1 MDLETLLQIAF
12 RRKGLVLGV
21 AVITALLVFML
32 GRLLLS
38 YEVRGSVLIKPLGF
52 QRPLAG
58 ASRQALAAEVIQP
71 EIGFVHAPQMSLLA
85 AYGDNFIDILTS
97 RSLIGRV
104 VTQLELDRE
113 YSQNGLPDWLETLKQ
128 PVQFLLHGKLPT
140 RERNPFEQ
148 AIESIERE
156 ISAEFIYQ
164 TSIIQLFV
172 KDEAASQAVR
182 IANTLMD
189 EFVAYSKELN
199 SKQAR
204 TTAKFIKERLTSTYT
219 ELKRQRQLLAT
230 VKETYGVPIFAKFAE
245 ELARL
250 TKNLDT
256 LEIEYEKNSDKKKV
270 LEDKVA
276 WIEKELHQYPEYK
289 VSSSTTTLNS
299 TLIDLKKKLF
309 DLRVNLQTVL
319 FDYAPTS
326 PQVTSLKAQIGL
338 LEEAIAAEVERLLT
352 SEISQANPI
361 HQKLM
366 IDKVT
371 AEPELAASAILD
383 EQLFEQIQDHR
394 ERLTRLTEGSVQAV
408 PVESTISALETQ
420 GVEFQNYLDM
430 IELIEVK
437 GLSEVQILDRPI
449 TPRYPVIR
457 GAPLAIYVF
466 TGFCTG
472 LIVAVVGVVW
482 QEQRY
487 ATSTRNA
494 EENIQPISS

>member
-12 RRKGLVLGV
+12 RRKWLVLGV
-21 AVITALLVFML
+21 AVITALLVFVL
-32 GRLLLS
+32 GRSLLS
-38 YEVRGSVLIKPLGF
+38 YEVRGSLLVKPLGF
-52 QRPLAG
+52 QQPSAG

-97 RSLIGRV
+97 RSLISRV
-104 VTQLELDRE
+104 VTRLELDKE
-113 YSQNGLPDWLETLKQ
+113 YSRNGLPGWFETLKQ
-128 PVQFLLHGKLPT
+128 PVQFLLHGTLPT
-140 RERNPFEQ
+140 RERSPFEK

-156 ISAEFIYQ
+156 ISAEFIYK

-172 KDEAASQAVR
+172 KDGTASQAVE
-182 IANTLMD
+182 IANTLME

-199 SKQAR
+199 GQQAKR
-204 TTAKFIKERLTSTYT
+204 TAEFIEERLTSTYT

-230 VKETYGVPIFAKFAE
+230 VKETYGIPIFAKFAE
-245 ELARL
+245 ELVRL
-250 TKNLDT
+250 SKNLDT

-270 LEDKVA
+270 MDDKVA

-289 VSSSTTTLNS
+289 VSSATTTLNS
-299 TLIDLKKKLF
+299 ALIDLKKKLF
-309 DLRVNLQTVL
+309 DLRINLQTML
-319 FDYAPTS
+319 FDYAVTS
-326 PQVTSLKAQIGL
+326 PQVTSLKSQIGL
-338 LEEAIAAEVERLLT
+338 LEEAVASEVERLLT

-366 IDKVT
+366 VDKVT
-371 AEPELAASAILD
+371 AESDLAASVILD
-383 EQLFEQIQDHR
+383 KQLFEQIQEHR
-394 ERLTRLTEGSVQAV
+394 ERLTRLAEGAVQAV
-408 PVESTISALETQ
+408 PIESTISVLEAQ
-420 GVEFQNYLDM
+420 GAEFQNYIDM

-472 LIVAVVGVVW
+472 LIMAVVGVVW

-487 ATSTRNA
+487 ATSSRNA
-494 EENIQPISS
+494 EEDA